1 MAPPK
6 KLPKTEEAAKEQGL
20 SSMTSFFS
28 LKPKPG
34 RPTKN
39 SSKAGR
45 KAAAESPDAAA
56 VAAPTAAVAKPQA
69 KKVAIAR
76 RNWSKGEGLKAMTDA
91 VAEWEQE
98 QKKQKKNVPACASL
112 PNSTTSRT
120 PLYKRTSPRIMRSAS
135 SLAAALEGSL

>member
-1 MAPPK
+1 MSPPK
-6 KLPKTEEAAKEQGL
+6 KRPKTEEAAKEQGL

-56 VAAPTAAVAKPQA
+56 VAAPTAAAATPRT
-69 KKVAIAR
+69 KKVAVAR

-98 QKKQKKNVPACASL
+98 QKKPEKERISL
-112 PNSTTSRT
+112 RFFAEQHNIVHHSTN
-120 PLYKRTSPRIMRSAS
+120 AHH
-135 SLAAALEGSL
+135 LE

>member
-6 KLPKTEEAAKEQGL
+6 KFPKTEEAAKEQGL

-56 VAAPTAAVAKPQA
+56 VAALTAAAAKPQA
-69 KKVAIAR
+69 KKVAVAR
-76 RNWSKGEGLKAMTDA
+76 RNWSKSEGLKAIADS
-91 VAEWEQE
+91 VAEWEKE
-98 QKKQKKNVPACASL
+98 
-112 PNSTTSRT
+112 
-120 PLYKRTSPRIMRSAS
+120 
-135 SLAAALEGSL
+135 